1 MSHPFGSYNKLTL
14 KILNKLNIDI
24 GFKQTLRVDEKVK
37 KINYS
42 FLEIAREDHSN
53 IMSRIEK

>member
-1 MSHPFGSYNKLTL
+1 MSHPFGSYNNLTL

-24 GFKQTLRVDEKVK
+24 GFKQTLKADGRVK
-37 KINYS
+37 KINNS

-53 IMSRIEK
+53 IMRRIEK